1 VTLLAINWAL
11 ALSAAVVFSAAYGL
25 QAFGVRRLLASN
37 SEQVAEASRQQ
48 LKVLQEGLGSIRD
61 VLLAGSQATFVE
73 VYRQA
78 DRPMRRRQAQNLFLS
93 AVPRYPLE
101 ALGLVL
107 IALLGWGLL
116 RRGDAATAIPL
127 LGTLALGAQRL
138 LPALHLIYSGWA
150 KLRTFSADLGSVLA
164 LLEQPM
170 PEVPSAPPCPLQR
183 SLRLEA
189 VHFRYGFGLPE
200 ILKGLDLEIRR
211 GERIG
216 VIGPTGCGKS
226 TTTDLLMGLLVPTAG
241 RILVD
246 GKDLHDP
253 RHPGRLAAWRAT
265 IAHVP
270 QSIALADC
278 SIAENI
284 AFGLPRREIDMARVR
299 QAARRAQIAGF
310 VESSSQGYDT
320 FVGER
325 GIRLSGGQRQRLG
338 IARALYRQASV
349 LVLDEATSALDTP
362 TEEAVMAAIEGLGR
376 DLTIVMVAHR
386 LSTVARCDRVIRLQE
401 GMLVADGPPHAVLRS

>member
-1 VTLLAINWAL
+1 MAGVCTQPEAARPHTTGSLLLGIARHLSRRRRWQLAALLLVMLASGAAELVSLAAVLPFLGVLSDPQRLWQQPLIQTLALRAGYTSAGQLLLPVTVVFAVAAVGAASVRLLNLWLNGRLAAAIGSDLSCEAYRRTLHQPYAVHAQRNSSEWITAISQHTTHTVIALDGFLQMCTAAVVAAGLLVTLLAINWAL

-25 QAFGVRRLLASN
+25 QAFGVRRLLTSN

-150 KLRTFSADLGSVLA
+150 KLRTFS
-164 LLEQPM
+164 
-170 PEVPSAPPCPLQR
+170 
-183 SLRLEA
+183 
-189 VHFRYGFGLPE
+189 
-200 ILKGLDLEIRR
+200 
-211 GERIG
+211 
-216 VIGPTGCGKS
+216 
-226 TTTDLLMGLLVPTAG
+226 
-241 RILVD
+241 
-246 GKDLHDP
+246 
-253 RHPGRLAAWRAT
+253 
-265 IAHVP
+265 
-270 QSIALADC
+270 
-278 SIAENI
+278 
-284 AFGLPRREIDMARVR
+284 
-299 QAARRAQIAGF
+299 
-310 VESSSQGYDT
+310 
-320 FVGER
+320 
-325 GIRLSGGQRQRLG
+325 
-338 IARALYRQASV
+338 
-349 LVLDEATSALDTP
+349 
-362 TEEAVMAAIEGLGR
+362 
-376 DLTIVMVAHR
+376 
-386 LSTVARCDRVIRLQE
+386 
-401 GMLVADGPPHAVLRS
+401 